1 MKETARNKT
10 ARPVRPQSS
19 RWAPGAKTL
28 ADAAI
33 VVSEVAIEGRSLNFE
48 PFERG
53 SHLAAVRAVALGSIR
68 WYLRLAPI
76 VEALLTRPQGVPA
89 EIRGLLVV
97 SAHQIEY
104 SRNPVHATVLAAVD
118 AARILKSPGTTGL
131 VNAVLR
137 RYLAEH
143 QSLLAQGDEHIARRT
158 AHPGWL
164 ASKIEQT
171 WPQQYRQILT
181 ANNEHPP
188 MVLRV
193 DLTRRT
199 REAYLAEL
207 HAAGIAARAVSW
219 IDSAVQ
225 LERPVGVRDLPGFGS
240 STSGVVEAHADHETS
255 DRADDRAAGRA
266 GGPPSRRAGDTA
278 PETFGLVSIQDAG
291 AQLVPRLL
299 AAQPGMKVLDA
310 CAAPGGKTLHLLE
323 HTPDL
328 QLLAVDIDTERVRR
342 IEENLTRVGRQ
353 AQVVAGDLRDPA
365 TFWDGTPF
373 ERILVDAPCSS
384 TGVIRRHPDI
394 KLLRRPGDLAAFAA
408 TQLQILRSAFGM
420 LSPGG
425 RLLYSTCSLMAE
437 ENEAVIASLLE
448 CEPAA
453 RAAPMTAA
461 AELAPG
467 ASSRAHGIQL
477 LPGAEA
483 GTDGFYYACLEK
495 TTAGT

>member
-1 MKETARNKT
+1 VRNKP
-10 ARPVRPQSS
+10 ARPERTRSS

-28 ADAAI
+28 ADAAV
-33 VVSEVAIEGRSLNFE
+33 VVSEVALGGRSLNFA

-53 SHLAAVRAVALGSIR
+53 SHPAAVRAVALGSIR
-68 WYLRLAPI
+68 WYLRLAPT
-76 VEALLTRPQGVPA
+76 VESLLTRPQGVPD
-89 EIRGLLVV
+89 EIRALLVV
-97 SAHQIEY
+97 SAHQVEY

-118 AARILKSPGTTGL
+118 AARILKCPGTTGL

-143 QSLLAQGDEHIARRT
+143 ESLLVQTDADLARRT
-158 AHPGWL
+158 AHPAWL
-164 ASKIEQT
+164 ANKIEQT
-171 WPQQYRQILT
+171 WPQQYTQILT

-207 HAAGIAARAVSW
+207 HAAGIGARAVPW

-225 LERPVGVRDLPGFGS
+225 LERPVGVGDLPGFGS
-240 STSGVVEAHADHETS
+240 STGGGAAH
-255 DRADDRAAGRA
+255 
-266 GGPPSRRAGDTA
+266 RAGDGASVSTGDGA
-278 PETFGLVSIQDAG
+278 SASTGDGASASLGVVSIQDAG

-299 AAQPGMKVLDA
+299 APQPGMRVLDA

-328 QLLAVDIDTERVRR
+328 SLVAVDIDADRVRL
-342 IEENLTRVGRQ
+342 IAENLTRLGRT
-353 AQVVAGDLRDPA
+353 AQLVVGDLRDPA
-365 TFWDGTPF
+365 TFWDGKPF

-394 KLLRRPGDLAAFAA
+394 KLLRQPGDLAAFAA
-408 TQLQILRSAFGM
+408 TQLQILRAAFGL

-425 RLLYSTCSLMAE
+425 RLLYSTCSVMAE
-437 ENEAVIASLLE
+437 ENEAVVARLLE
-448 CEPAA
+448 GEPCA
-453 RAAPMTAA
+453 RRVPIEATAT

-467 ASSRAHGIQL
+467 ALSLTHGVQL

>member
-1 MKETARNKT
+1 VRNKP
-10 ARPVRPQSS
+10 ARPERTRSS

-28 ADAAI
+28 ADAAV
-33 VVSEVAIEGRSLNFE
+33 VVSEVALGGRSLNFV

-53 SHLAAVRAVALGSIR
+53 SHPAAVRAVALGSIR
-68 WYLRLAPI
+68 WYLRLAPT
-76 VEALLTRPQGVPA
+76 VESLLTRPQGVPD
-89 EIRGLLVV
+89 EIRALLVV
-97 SAHQIEY
+97 SAHQVEY

-118 AARILKSPGTTGL
+118 AARILKCPGTTGL

-143 QSLLAQGDEHIARRT
+143 ESLLVQTDADLARRT
-158 AHPGWL
+158 AHPAWL
-164 ASKIEQT
+164 ANKIEQT
-171 WPQQYRQILT
+171 WPQQYTQILT

-207 HAAGIAARAVSW
+207 HAAGIGARSVPW

-225 LERPVGVRDLPGFGS
+225 LERPVGVGGLPGFGS
-240 STSGVVEAHADHETS
+240 TGGGDGGTAGAA
-255 DRADDRAAGRA
+255 ADDADGTDVGAANGAGRRSSE
-266 GGPPSRRAGDTA
+266 GVGV
-278 PETFGLVSIQDAG
+278 VSIQDAG
-291 AQLVPRLL
+291 AQLVPWLL
-299 AAQPGMKVLDA
+299 APQPGMRVLDA

-328 QLLAVDIDTERVRR
+328 HLVAVDIDAARVRR
-342 IEENLTRVGRQ
+342 IDENLTRLGRT
-353 AQVVAGDLRDPA
+353 AQVMVGDLRDPT

-394 KLLRRPGDLAAFAA
+394 KLLRKPGDIAAFAA
-408 TQLQILRSAFGM
+408 TQLQILRAAFGM
-420 LSPGG
+420 LAPGG
-425 RLLYSTCSLMAE
+425 RLLYSTCSVMAE
-437 ENEAVIASLLE
+437 ENQAVVAHLLE

-453 RAAPMTAA
+453 RPVPMKGVTGAT

-467 ASSRAHGIQL
+467 AVSLAHGVQL